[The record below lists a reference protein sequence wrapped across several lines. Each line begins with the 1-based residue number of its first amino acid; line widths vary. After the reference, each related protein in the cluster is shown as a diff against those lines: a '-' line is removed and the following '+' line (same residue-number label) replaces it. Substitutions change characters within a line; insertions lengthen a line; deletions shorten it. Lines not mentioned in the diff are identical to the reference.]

1 MNKVPTIKN
10 LSISVNSYSPKK
22 SPKNSPLESPP
33 IKHLSPKT
41 LDYNKENDHQL
52 KYYVYLG
59 CLIGIVVFIAII
71 FFIQLYLH

>member
-1 MNKVPTIKN
+1 MNLYVSFAYFIFQLIVFMCT
-10 LSISVNSYSPKK
+10 K
-22 SPKNSPLESPP
+22 S
-33 IKHLSPKT
+33 